1 MERSNLR
8 KFPILLLL
16 TICMLLSIFA
26 PVPAQERTVGVDVGY
41 WIRYGVSVS
50 WESNDPNATTPQHIL
65 DAKQTEFYS
74 LVVQNISGTNITFD
88 RIVHFKNGTEKS
100 DTYWIDVDTGKG
112 TGYLYFISANLNAG
126 DMVYT
131 WPPGQG
137 KINETIT
144 RMYLGKPVE
153 VNHCNDTTSN
163 GYFMYV
169 DIYWNRATGV
179 LYEYYMNHT
188 TYTTKGEETYATQ
201 ETTWLYPIGVVPEFP
216 SWIAWIAVIGVATLV
231 VFFSSRKLRYKT

>member
-1 MERSNLR
+1 MIMERPNLR

-16 TICMLLSIFA
+16 TTCMLSSIFV

-41 WIRYGVSVS
+41 WIQYGVSVS
-50 WESNDPNATTPQHIL
+50 WESNDPNATTPQYIL

-74 LVVQNISGTNITFD
+74 LVVQSISGTNITFD

-112 TGYLYFISANLNAG
+112 TGYLYFISVNLNAG
-126 DMVYT
+126 DMIYT

-144 RMYLGKPVE
+144 RTYLGEPVE
-153 VNHCNDTTSN
+153 VNHCNGTTAT
-163 GYFMYV
+163 GMYY

-179 LYEYYMNHT
+179 LYEYYMNHPNYPGNAIVT
-188 TYTTKGEETYATQ
+188 ESIF
-201 ETTWLYPIGVVPEFP
+201 PIGVVPEFP
-216 SWIAWIAVIGVATLV
+216 TWTAWIAVIGVTTLV